1 MEENVK
7 NITVPVA
14 VAIAIIGCVLA
25 VNASVNMSRIDQVLE
40 QERFNRLSA
49 EQKLQTAQKN
59 IKQLVA
65 ELEDSRKKIK
75 NIEDIINQGRTTT
88 SDLQAQLQKEAEEKA
103 KLMGQVQQL
112 QQTLGQ
118 LEKAKDQMTAAP
130 SGNQ

>member
-1 MEENVK
+1 MK

-25 VNASVNMSRIDQVLE
+25 VNASVNMSRIDQTLE
-40 QERFNRLSA
+40 QERFNRLAA
-49 EQKLQTAQKN
+49 EQKLQTAQKT
-59 IKQLVA
+59 IKQMLS

-75 NIEDIINQGRTTT
+75 NIEEIINQGRSTT
-88 SDLQAQLQKEAEEKA
+88 SDLQAQLEKEAQEKT

-118 LEKAKDQMTAAP
+118 LEKAKEQMVAP
-130 SGNQ
+130 SGTP

>member
-1 MEENVK
+1 MK

-49 EQKLQTAQKN
+49 EQKLQAAQKS

-65 ELEDSRKKIK
+65 ELDDSRKKIK
-75 NIEDIINQGRTTT
+75 NIEDIINQGRSTT
-88 SDLQAQLQKEAEEKA
+88 SDLQVQLQKEAEEKS

-118 LEKAKDQMTAAP
+118 LEKAKDQMSAP
-130 SGNQ
+130 LGNQ